1 MYGTELLPK
10 GAAVKRVIAGV
21 ARTVIFNFLHSFL
34 DMGRGEAD
42 QKLATVSLFV
52 VLIQHSITALL
63 RPVLLRSVIY
73 FDCIPINSHHI
84 IVCG

>member
-42 QKLATVSLFV
+42 QKLATVSL
-52 VLIQHSITALL
+52 L
-63 RPVLLRSVIY
+63 
-73 FDCIPINSHHI
+73 
-84 IVCG
+84 